1 MSSLPLVSVVIPAH
15 NQEKFIGR
23 CLRSALNQTMERAD
37 YELVVINDAST
48 DRTAYALELFE
59 PEVLLIENEERLGL
73 PGTLNRGI
81 RAARGQFIVRLD
93 ADDYIHAEY
102 LNILALHLMLNSEID
117 AIACDYLVVDDSEN
131 VVRHANCADDPIGCG
146 IMFRIEQLIDVGL
159 YDEDFLAREDEDL
172 RLRFEKK
179 HRIERVALPLYR
191 YRRHDANLTNDHE
204 RMRDYAEAL
213 AEKHGNGT

>member
-1 MSSLPLVSVVIPAH
+1 MTSLPLVSVVIPAH

-37 YELVVINDAST
+37 YELVVINDASS

-117 AIACDYLVVDDSEN
+117 AIACDLFGG
-131 VVRHANCADDPIGCG
+131 R
-146 IMFRIEQLIDVGL
+146 
-159 YDEDFLAREDEDL
+159 
-172 RLRFEKK
+172 
-179 HRIERVALPLYR
+179 
-191 YRRHDANLTNDHE
+191 
-204 RMRDYAEAL
+204 
-213 AEKHGNGT
+213 

>member
-48 DRTAYALELFE
+48 DRTAYALDLFE

-117 AIACDYLVVDDSEN
+117 AIACDYLVVDDSET

-191 YRRHDANLTNDHE
+191 YRRHDANMTNDLD